1 MRRLLPLLALA
12 ALVAGCRSQPAT
24 HDTNAPARPAEL
36 TVSAAVS
43 LKDAFNEIGR
53 LYEQRTGTRVRFNFG
68 ASGVLQKQI
77 EQGAPVDVF
86 ASAGER
92 QMNELVN
99 KDRILSDTRRDFA
112 RNALVLIVPA
122 GAPVQL
128 NAFDQLARANVR
140 KVAIG
145 NPQTVP
151 AGQYAQQL
159 LVRLK
164 LWEQLQP
171 KLVWAEDVRQV
182 LDYVARGETDAGI
195 VYASDVV
202 LARDKVANV
211 ATAQPEWHDPIL
223 YPIAIVTD
231 CQNVAAAQQFVELV
245 LSAEG
250 QGVLTKY
257 GFRSATL

>member
-1 MRRLLPLLALA
+1 MRRLLLLLALA
-12 ALVAGCRSQPAT
+12 LLAGCRPQPAT
-24 HDTNAPARPAEL
+24 HDPTALAHPAEI

-53 LYEQRTGTRVRFNFG
+53 LYEQRTSTRVRFNFG

-86 ASAGER
+86 ASASER

-99 KDRILSDTRRDFA
+99 KGCILSDTRRDFT

-122 GAPVQL
+122 GAPAQL

-171 KLVWAEDVRQV
+171 KLVLAEDVQQV
-182 LDYVARGETDAGI
+182 LA
-195 VYASDVV
+195 
-202 LARDKVANV
+202 
-211 ATAQPEWHDPIL
+211 
-223 YPIAIVTD
+223 
-231 CQNVAAAQQFVELV
+231 
-245 LSAEG
+245 
-250 QGVLTKY
+250 
-257 GFRSATL
+257 